1 MPMKPMK
8 PCRQP
13 GCPEL
18 IPSGEKYCEKHKALH
33 PEDVRSAEARGYGSA
48 WQRESKKF
56 LLMHPLCEA
65 CLRSGRVTPSA
76 VVDHKI
82 PHRGDKKLF
91 WDRSNWQALC
101 KRCHDHKTRT
111 EDETPSYHY

>member
-1 MPMKPMK
+1 MKPMK

-56 LLMHPLCEA
+56 LLMHPLCEE
-65 CLRSGRVTPSA
+65 CLRSGRVTQA
-76 VVDHKI
+76 TVVDHII
-82 PHRGDKKLF
+82 PFRGDKELF
-91 WDRSNWQALC
+91 
-101 KRCHDHKTRT
+101 
-111 EDETPSYHY
+111 